1 MRLASSH
8 TVGVG
13 SLRAERA
20 PASPLERRETM
31 ATARVT
37 EIVASAKTIEKA
49 IEEGV
54 KRATKTLRGVT
65 AAEVTRIQA
74 KIEKNKIKE
83 YRVAMNLTFVLDV

>member
-1 MRLASSH
+1 
-8 TVGVG
+8 
-13 SLRAERA
+13 
-20 PASPLERRETM
+20 M

-83 YRVAMNLTFVLDV
+83 YRVSMNLTFVLDT

>member
-1 MRLASSH
+1 
-8 TVGVG
+8 
-13 SLRAERA
+13 
-20 PASPLERRETM
+20 M

-83 YRVAMNLTFVLDV
+83 YRVAMNLTFILDT

>member
-1 MRLASSH
+1 
-8 TVGVG
+8 
-13 SLRAERA
+13 
-20 PASPLERRETM
+20 M

-37 EIVASAKTIEKA
+37 EIVASAKSIEKA

-74 KIEKNKIKE
+74 RIEKNKIQE
-83 YRVAMNLTFVLDV
+83 YRVAMHVTFLLDP

>member
-1 MRLASSH
+1 
-8 TVGVG
+8 
-13 SLRAERA
+13 
-20 PASPLERRETM
+20 M